1 MIVML
6 RVDGRLIHGQ
16 VIAGFSR
23 RVGANMIMVINDAAA
38 KNAFQKN
45 IMKMAIPAGTALEV
59 LSVEES
65 LVKLN
70 SDAFQSK
77 KILALVKSPIDL
89 VTLIEKGLIIYKVNV
104 GGVINDGAKIKL
116 SKEVMATE
124 DEMVAWKKLNEL
136 GLKMELQWESN
147 AITTDFNNLIAKS

>member
-70 SDAFQSK
+70 SVAFQSK
-77 KILALVKSPIDL
+77 KILVLVKSPIDL
-89 VTLIEKGLIIYKVNV
+89 VTLIEKGLIIDKVNV

>member
-6 RVDGRLIHGQ
+6 RIDGRLIHGQ

-59 LSVEES
+59 LSVDKS
-65 LVKLN
+65 LAKL
-70 SDAFQSK
+70 
-77 KILALVKSPIDL
+77 
-89 VTLIEKGLIIYKVNV
+89 
-104 GGVINDGAKIKL
+104 
-116 SKEVMATE
+116 
-124 DEMVAWKKLNEL
+124 
-136 GLKMELQWESN
+136 
-147 AITTDFNNLIAKS
+147 

>member
-89 VTLIEKGLIIYKVNV
+89 VTLIEKGLIIDKVNV

>member
-1 MIVML
+1 MITML
-6 RVDGRLIHGQ
+6 RIDGRLIHGQ
-16 VIAGFSR
+16 VIAGFSG

-45 IMKMAIPAGTALEV
+45 LMKMAIPAGTALEV

-70 SDAFQSK
+70 TDAFLQK
-77 KILALVKSPIDL
+77 KILVLVKSPIDL
-89 VTLIEKGLIIYKVNV
+89 VALIEKGLVIEKVNV

-116 SKEVMATE
+116 TKEVMATE
-124 DEMVAWKKLNEL
+124 EEMVAWKKLNEL

-147 AITTDFNNLIAKS
+147 AIVTDFNNVIARS